1 MNRYN
6 KMQQA
11 REDLSKGLISD
22 EEFFD
27 IMEECDFAEFEENE
41 DLEICEDYEEEE
53 YGFDVVRSCI

>member
-22 EEFFD
+22 EEFRD

-41 DLEICEDYEEEE
+41 DLEIYEEYDVEE
-53 YGFDVVRSCI
+53 

>member
-1 MNRYN
+1 MTRYN

-22 EEFFD
+22 EEFRD

-41 DLEICEDYEEEE
+41 IVEIEEYEEDE
-53 YGFDVVRSCI
+53 

>member
-11 REDLSKGLISD
+11 REDLAKGLISD

-41 DLEICEDYEEEE
+41 DLEMYEEEE
-53 YGFDVVRSCI
+53 E

>member
-27 IMEECDFAEFEENE
+27 IMEECDFAEFEDESE
-41 DLEICEDYEEEE
+41 EYEICENYEDE
-53 YGFDVVRSCI
+53 

>member
-1 MNRYN
+1 MTRYN

-41 DLEICEDYEEEE
+41 DFEICEEYEDCE
-53 YGFDVVRSCI
+53 

>member
-22 EEFFD
+22 EEFRD
-27 IMEECDFAEFEENE
+27 IMEECDFAEFEAEEYE
-41 DLEICEDYEEEE
+41 DLEIEDFEE
-53 YGFDVVRSCI
+53 YE

>member
-1 MNRYN
+1 MTRYN

-22 EEFFD
+22 EEFRD

-41 DLEICEDYEEEE
+41 DCEIYEEYEE
-53 YGFDVVRSCI
+53 DEE

>member
-22 EEFFD
+22 EEFRD

-41 DLEICEDYEEEE
+41 DIEIYEEYEVDEE
-53 YGFDVVRSCI
+53 